1 MGSELL
7 LVVTEWKSC
16 ASVMHWQGVCAG
28 KGRAEEEE
36 LGHR

>member
-16 ASVMHWQGVCAG
+16 ASGMHWQEG
-28 KGRAEEEE
+28 KAKEEI
-36 LGHR
+36 GG